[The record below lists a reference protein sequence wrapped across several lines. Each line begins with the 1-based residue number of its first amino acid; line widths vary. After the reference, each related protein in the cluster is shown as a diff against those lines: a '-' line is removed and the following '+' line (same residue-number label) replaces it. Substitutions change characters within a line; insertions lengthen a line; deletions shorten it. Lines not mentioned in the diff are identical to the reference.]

1 MSHSLLRINVCLLSG
16 LAVAVTGALIASTS
30 SHAAAVVVPYTGSY
44 NENVVPAEDGL
55 PPGDYDTIGG
65 MLDVGQF
72 DLLAGNNIFMG
83 SVWTTGDSSDVFLIN
98 IGSNQT
104 LTGASIA
111 FGTNLTLFAPLF
123 AFPPPHWVLEES
135 TATPTIFDL
144 AVGSNGL
151 DTTANVVAPV
161 FSRGPGIYSVLLGNG
176 TFGINSGNFSTP
188 VNYTMTFNVE
198 ERLSSVPL
206 PAALPLL
213 AAGFGMLGFASLRKK
228 RNVPKQS

>member
-16 LAVAVTGALIASTS
+16 LAVAVTGALMASTS

-55 PPGDYDTIGG
+55 PAGDYDTIGG
-65 MLDVGQF
+65 MLDVGEF

-83 SVWTTGDSSDVFLIN
+83 SVWTPGDSSDVFLIN

-111 FGTNLTLFAPLF
+111 FGTNLTPFAPLF
-123 AFPPPHWVLEES
+123 ASPPPHWVLEES

-161 FSRGPGIYSVLLGNG
+161 FSRGSGIYSVLLGNG

-213 AAGFGMLGFASLRKK
+213 AAGFGMLGFSSLRKK
-228 RNVPKQS
+228 RNAPKPE